1 MTPLAVRLGVLD
13 PETVRSSLFWL
24 AVAAHLL
31 ADFAVRKEGM
41 PGGGRDED
49 QRDLPAHGAVHLGL
63 MVLLGLPAASPA
75 LVAAWTAVAA
85 AHVAIDAAL
94 GTARRPGVGA
104 FLLDQALHVWVIS
117 AAVRLLPPAALRPW
131 PPAGVLLG
139 VLAGSSPVNYLGAPE
154 GWRLLAVYLAV
165 VLGGAPL
172 VRLVLQAWQL
182 RPASRAAAPEG
193 GVSEAPGTGMLVGM
207 LERALILTFLLFE
220 ATAAVGFVLAAKSI
234 ARFKELED
242 RAFAEYYLVG
252 TLASVV
258 VAVAGF
264 LVLRRGP

>member
-182 RPASRAAAPEG
+182 RPASRTAAPEG

-264 LVLRRGP
+264 LMLRRGP